1 MDKLHLDQH
10 ISQRFNLEL
19 EGIRNKVLKMG
30 GLVEH
35 QVGNGLTALLEGD
48 GDLGAVVAQND
59 FEVNALEVEIDEECT
74 QVLARRQPAAS
85 DLRLIVTV
93 IKVITDLER
102 IGDEAEKL
110 GRFSVDLSAT
120 EEIPGYRR
128 DLRHL
133 GELVRSML
141 TDALDAFA
149 RLDVDAAIRTAARD
163 EDVNRE
169 YETLERL
176 LATHLVEDP
185 RQVSRL
191 FKITWCA
198 RALERIGDHSVN
210 ICEYVV
216 YLVKGARHPAH
227 ELRQDPLGVPLAR
240 AAGAT
245 RRSGAPEADE
255 RERGEQPRR
264 TAAAAARAGARGHA
278 PRESPSPAYPARRA
292 GARRRA
298 RAPATARPADRRTA
312 RSSRGRPARSCRCR
326 RTAARRSLAR
336 S

>member
-10 ISQRFNLEL
+10 ISHQFNLEL
-19 EGIRNKVLKMG
+19 EEIRNKVLKMG
-30 GLVEH
+30 GMVEQ
-35 QVGNGLTALLEGD
+35 QVANGLTALLEGD
-48 GDLGAVVAQND
+48 GDLGSQVAQSD

-110 GRFSVDLSAT
+110 GRFSVDLVSA
-120 EEIPGYRR
+120 EDLPSYRK

-141 TDALDAFA
+141 GDALDAFA
-149 RLDVDAAIRTAARD
+149 RLDVDAAIRTAQRD
-163 EDVNRE
+163 DDVNRE

-185 RQVSRL
+185 RQVSKL

-216 YLVKGARHPAH
+216 YLVKGKDIRHTSFD
-227 ELRQDPLGVPLAR
+227 QI
-240 AAGAT
+240 
-245 RRSGAPEADE
+245 RSEF
-255 RERGEQPRR
+255 
-264 TAAAAARAGARGHA
+264 
-278 PRESPSPAYPARRA
+278 
-292 GARRRA
+292 
-298 RAPATARPADRRTA
+298 
-312 RSSRGRPARSCRCR
+312 
-326 RTAARRSLAR
+326 L
-336 S
+336 

>member
-1 MDKLHLDQH
+1 MNKLHLDQH
-10 ISQRFNLEL
+10 ISQQFNLEL
-19 EGIRNKVLKMG
+19 EEIRSKVLKMG
-30 GLVEH
+30 GLVEQ
-35 QVGNGLTALLEGD
+35 QVGSGLTALLEGD

-110 GRFSVDLSAT
+110 GRFSVDLANT
-120 EEIPGYRR
+120 EDSSGYRK

-141 TDALDAFA
+141 GDALDAFA

-163 EDVNRE
+163 EDINRE
-169 YETLERL
+169 YNTLERL

-185 RQVSRL
+185 RQVSKL
-191 FKITWCA
+191 FKVTWCA

-216 YLVKGARHPAH
+216 YLVKGRDIRHTSF
-227 ELRQDPLGVPLAR
+227 DKI
-240 AAGAT
+240 
-245 RRSGAPEADE
+245 RSEF
-255 RERGEQPRR
+255 
-264 TAAAAARAGARGHA
+264 
-278 PRESPSPAYPARRA
+278 
-292 GARRRA
+292 
-298 RAPATARPADRRTA
+298 
-312 RSSRGRPARSCRCR
+312 
-326 RTAARRSLAR
+326 L
-336 S
+336 

>member
-10 ISQRFNLEL
+10 ISHQFNLEL
-19 EGIRNKVLKMG
+19 EEIRNKVLKMG
-30 GLVEH
+30 GLVEQ
-35 QVGNGLTALLEGD
+35 QVGSGLIALLEAD
-48 GDLGAVVAQND
+48 ADLGAVVAQND
-59 FEVNALEVEIDEECT
+59 YEVNALEVEIDEDCT

-110 GRFSVDLSAT
+110 GRFSVDLTAGDD
-120 EEIPGYRR
+120 EMPGYRK

-141 TDALDAFA
+141 GDALDAFA

-185 RQVSRL
+185 RQVSKL

-216 YLVKGARHPAH
+216 YLVKGRDIRHTSF
-227 ELRQDPLGVPLAR
+227 DKI
-240 AAGAT
+240 
-245 RRSGAPEADE
+245 RSEF
-255 RERGEQPRR
+255 
-264 TAAAAARAGARGHA
+264 
-278 PRESPSPAYPARRA
+278 
-292 GARRRA
+292 
-298 RAPATARPADRRTA
+298 
-312 RSSRGRPARSCRCR
+312 
-326 RTAARRSLAR
+326 L
-336 S
+336 

>member
-10 ISQRFNLEL
+10 ISQRFNQEL

-30 GLVEH
+30 GLVEQ
-35 QVGNGLTALLEGD
+35 QVGSGLTALLEGD
-48 GDLGAVVAQND
+48 GDLGSLVAQND
-59 FEVNALEVEIDEECT
+59 FEVNALEVEIDEECL

-85 DLRLIVTV
+85 DLRLIVAV

-110 GRFSVDLSAT
+110 GRFSVDLAASD
-120 EEIPGYRR
+120 EIPGYRR

-141 TDALDAFA
+141 GDALDAFA

-185 RQVSRL
+185 RQVSKL

-216 YLVKGARHPAH
+216 YLVKGRDIRHTSFD
-227 ELRQDPLGVPLAR
+227 QI
-240 AAGAT
+240 
-245 RRSGAPEADE
+245 RSEF
-255 RERGEQPRR
+255 
-264 TAAAAARAGARGHA
+264 
-278 PRESPSPAYPARRA
+278 
-292 GARRRA
+292 
-298 RAPATARPADRRTA
+298 
-312 RSSRGRPARSCRCR
+312 
-326 RTAARRSLAR
+326 L
-336 S
+336 

>member
-10 ISQRFNLEL
+10 ISQQFNLEL
-19 EGIRNKVLKMG
+19 EEIRNKVLKMG
-30 GLVEH
+30 GLVEQ
-35 QVGNGLTALLEGD
+35 QVGSGLAALLEGD
-48 GDLGAVVAQND
+48 ADLGAVVAQND

-110 GRFSVDLSAT
+110 GRFAVELTGADDTSA
-120 EEIPGYRR
+120 YRK

-141 TDALDAFA
+141 GDALDAFA

-185 RQVSRL
+185 RQVSKL
-191 FKITWCA
+191 FRMTWCA

-216 YLVKGARHPAH
+216 YLVKGRDIRHTSF
-227 ELRQDPLGVPLAR
+227 DKI
-240 AAGAT
+240 
-245 RRSGAPEADE
+245 RSEF
-255 RERGEQPRR
+255 
-264 TAAAAARAGARGHA
+264 
-278 PRESPSPAYPARRA
+278 
-292 GARRRA
+292 
-298 RAPATARPADRRTA
+298 
-312 RSSRGRPARSCRCR
+312 
-326 RTAARRSLAR
+326 L
-336 S
+336 